1 MVIADK
7 IKKVAAIHG
16 KTISQIASEMG
27 VAQSQLSR
35 TINNERISLKDIA
48 TICEV
53 IGCDMSE
60 IFSKDYVFIC
70 PNCGCKL
77 DISIKQSE

>member
-7 IKKVAAIHG
+7 IKKVAATHG

-48 TICEV
+48 AICDA

-60 IFSKDYVFIC
+60 IFSKEYSFTC

-77 DISIKQSE
+77 EISVKQSE